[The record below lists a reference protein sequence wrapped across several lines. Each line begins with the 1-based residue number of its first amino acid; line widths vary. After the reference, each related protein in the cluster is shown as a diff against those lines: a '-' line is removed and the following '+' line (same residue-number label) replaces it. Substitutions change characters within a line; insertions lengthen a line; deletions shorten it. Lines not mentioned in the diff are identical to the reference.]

1 MYFFLLIFIFALGQ
15 GDLPCPQNWIHVA
28 QLDVCYLSASH
39 PAQWEFAEQYCNERE
54 SHMVSIDNQEQA
66 DVVKGIFGRENPDF
80 LNWIGLRWNETAGN
94 FTWSN
99 GKPMTYSEF
108 LPNSDNEECV
118 SLALDE
124 NLYGW
129 KSISC
134 YYSQFFMCQKPAEG
148 IRTIWHIG
156 ETSGTISM
164 KNYSNLE
171 SITHIIKAPE
181 NSRVLLKFLDFDTE
195 KSRDYVTISDLK
207 TAFRISLLSGELEPG
222 FEVLAKYNEVVINFK
237 SDEDEN
243 DHRGFELNYDVISP
257 LPTITF
263 NNKIG
268 IVSPPET
275 ENPYILQKY
284 LITCEPEHHAIIKI
298 LDFELNM
305 NDRLKFFDGETDDKR
320 GKLATLRNG
329 SDKTPLKS
337 IGHVLLIAFE
347 SSQNAGNWKL
357 SYECVYNGNLGDEI
371 EI

>member
-28 QLDVCYLSASH
+28 QLDLCYLSASH

-124 NLYGW
+124 NLYGDLPCPQNW
-129 KSISC
+129 IHVAQLDLCYLSASHPAQWEFAEQYCNERESHMVSIDN
-134 YYSQFFMCQKPAEG
+134 QEQADVVK
-148 IRTIWHIG
+148 
-156 ETSGTISM
+156 
-164 KNYSNLE
+164 
-171 SITHIIKAPE
+171 
-181 NSRVLLKFLDFDTE
+181 DFDTE

-207 TAFRISLLSGELEPG
+207 TGFRISLLSGELEPG

-243 DHRGFELNYDVISP
+243 DHRGFELNYDV
-257 LPTITF
+257 
-263 NNKIG
+263 
-268 IVSPPET
+268 
-275 ENPYILQKY
+275 
-284 LITCEPEHHAIIKI
+284 
-298 LDFELNM
+298 M
-305 NDRLKFFDGETDDKR
+305 
-320 GKLATLRNG
+320 
-329 SDKTPLKS
+329 
-337 IGHVLLIAFE
+337 
-347 SSQNAGNWKL
+347 
-357 SYECVYNGNLGDEI
+357 
-371 EI
+371 